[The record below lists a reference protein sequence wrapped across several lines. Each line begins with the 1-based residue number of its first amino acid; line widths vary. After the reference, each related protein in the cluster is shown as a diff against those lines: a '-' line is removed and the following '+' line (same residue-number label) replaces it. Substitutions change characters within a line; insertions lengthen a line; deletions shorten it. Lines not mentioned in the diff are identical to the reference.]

1 MDSIL
6 VFLTDTIV
14 NTCMFIVKVFEYCFD
29 KFNKK

>member
-14 NTCMFIVKVFEYCFD
+14 NICIGIVKVFEYCFN